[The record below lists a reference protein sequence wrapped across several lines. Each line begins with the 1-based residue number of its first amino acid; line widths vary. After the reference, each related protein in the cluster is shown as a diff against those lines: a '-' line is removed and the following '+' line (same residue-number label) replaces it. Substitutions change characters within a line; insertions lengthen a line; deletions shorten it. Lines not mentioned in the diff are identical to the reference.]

1 MMEFGFTSEQE
12 MLRKSAREFAEAEIR
27 PRVRDMDE
35 TGKVPMDILDK
46 MAKLGF
52 MGVMI
57 PREYGGLEMG
67 HIARTIV
74 LEEIGRV
81 SAAMANTLQITHLG
95 ISPIVTDGTEDQKR
109 RWLPMLARG
118 EKLSTFAVTEP
129 TGGSDVLG
137 IQTTAKREGD
147 EYVIN
152 GRKCFISNSHL
163 AGVLGILAKTG
174 EGPKGLTTFVV
185 QSDSPGFRPG
195 REENKFGLRGANTGE
210 LILENCR
217 VPKEN
222 VLGKEGDGLRI
233 ALGTISNVGRPGI
246 NAAALGIIR
255 SCLEEAVRYSK
266 QRVLYGKPI
275 SELQAVQWN
284 LTDIYMDYEAS
295 RLLTYYS
302 AWLRDKGER
311 CDAENAMAKFC
322 ATEAAVRCAKK
333 TIDIFGA
340 YGCMMEF
347 APQRL
352 LRDAELFISGAGTSE
367 IMRLVMIRK
376 VLTLA

>member
-1 MMEFGFTSEQE
+1 LMEFGFTSEQE